1 MDYVKQKIKNGKIKQ
16 NIEKEKEL
24 VERWAEKDLD
34 KKMSKGSKNVNVKCK
49 NIKYIKIKN
58 IKYKN
63 VKNYQN

>member
-1 MDYVKQKIKNGKIKQ
+1 M
-16 NIEKEKEL
+16 EKEL

-49 NIKYIKIKN
+49 NIKYIKIKH

-63 VKNYQN
+63 VKNNQN